1 MRPDFRKFL
10 GLRFR
15 PRMLAAL
22 SCCLL
27 GATVGF
33 AQDQQ
38 APPANQP
45 EATLPETVIEGDSQ
59 PAPAPPPIPEP
70 FDFPTEPTSPFD
82 GTFYSSAFSAPPAE
96 GYNASTATTGTLF
109 NTPLL
114 STPMSISVIP
124 SDLIRDQQAVRMEE
138 LIRNIPGASYDR
150 DNLARDTFLIR
161 GFQLQNT
168 SFRKNGFLD
177 TTYVPRN
184 LANVERIE
192 VLNGPASV
200 LYGAAQPAGTV
211 NFVTKKPLAESLNS
225 VNLQAGSY
233 DFYRATIDSTGPVN
247 SQRNLLYRL
256 NVAYENDNG
265 FRDESYLRRFF
276 IAPVMTWVL
285 SDDTVFTVEGEYQ
298 NYQSSF
304 DGGLIAPGGD
314 VGFLPFKRFLG
325 EPRDTRRLEEFKVSA
340 FLDHKFNEDWA
351 LRVQANATHYD
362 APQIRTQ
369 PLAFIPPSTLIR
381 NISDTAVFSEQNYS
395 FIANIAGR
403 FETGPFEHELVF
415 GHETALFISD
425 LFRSRSSGALPPFDV
440 FNPTYL
446 NPESPLSTSAEFRF
460 YEYRFGFYAQ
470 DVISLTERLKLMGG
484 VRYDIVDS
492 FLARSLAFLGPT
504 ELTNG
509 ENYYRLSPRAG
520 LVYELIPDGLAA
532 YYSYS
537 QSFTPPGAGARVAD
551 VTPFDPETG
560 ELHEAGL
567 KADLFGGRLSLTAAG
582 FHIVRENVVALVNF
596 PFSTQIGEVRSQGA
610 EFSATGYLTDRLSLV
625 ANYTYTDARQTED
638 SVASRVGQR
647 FRNVPYNTANLW
659 TRYNVIDN
667 CTHTLGLGLG
677 IVHVGDRTGD
687 LDGTFLLPSF
697 TRFDAGV
704 FYERGPLTAQLYL
717 ENVGD
722 TRYFVS
728 SLSDQQVYPGA
739 PITARASIGI
749 TY

>member
-1 MRPDFRKFL
+1 MSSDLINLPS
-10 GLRFR
+10 LRFKR
-15 PRMLAAL
+15 RMLTAL

-27 GATVGF
+27 GASMSF
-33 AQDQQ
+33 AQQQ
-38 APPANQP
+38 TPQANPP
-45 EATLPETVIEGDSQ
+45 EATLPETVVEAQ
-59 PAPAPPPIPEP
+59 PETTPAPIPEP
-70 FDFPTEPTSPFD
+70 FEFPAQPASPFD
-82 GTFYSSAFSAPPAE
+82 GTYYSSTFAAPPVE
-96 GYNASTATTGTLF
+96 GYNANTATTGTLF

-114 STPMSISVIP
+114 TTPMSISVITN
-124 SDLIRDQQAVRMEE
+124 DLIQDQQAVRLEE

-150 DNLARDTFLIR
+150 DNLARDTFLLR

-211 NFVTKKPLAESLNS
+211 NFVTKKPLAESYNA
-225 VNLQAGSY
+225 VDLQAGSY
-233 DFYRATIDSTGPVN
+233 DFYRTTIDSTGPIN
-247 SQRNLLYRL
+247 SSRNVLYRL

-265 FRDESYLRRFF
+265 FRDYSYLRRFF
-276 IAPVMTWVL
+276 VAPVVTWVL

-298 NYQSSF
+298 NYQSLF
-304 DGGLIAPGGD
+304 DGGLIAPNGD

-325 EPRDTRRLEEFKVSA
+325 EPSDTRRLEEFKVSA
-340 FLDHKFNEDWA
+340 FLDHRFNDNWA

-369 PLAFIPPSTLIR
+369 PQAFIPPSTLIR

-395 FIANIAGR
+395 FIANLAGR
-403 FETGPFEHELVF
+403 FDTGPFEHELAV

-440 FNPTYL
+440 FNPSYL
-446 NPESPLSTSAEFRF
+446 DPQSPLFTSAEFRF

-470 DVISLTERLKLMGG
+470 DVVSITDRLKVMGG

-492 FLARSLAFLGPT
+492 FLARSLAFLGPN
-504 ELTNG
+504 ELVNPQ
-509 ENYYRLSPRAG
+509 NYYRLSPRAG
-520 LVYELIPDGLAA
+520 VLYELVPEALTA

-551 VTPFDPETG
+551 TSTFLPETG
-560 ELHEAGL
+560 DMHETGM
-567 KADLFGGRLSLTAAG
+567 KASLFDGRLSLTAAG
-582 FHIVRENVVALVNF
+582 FYIERQNVVALVNF

-610 EFSATGYLTDRLSLV
+610 ELSATGYLTDRLSLV

-638 SVASRVGQR
+638 SVATRVGQR
-647 FRNVPYNTANLW
+647 FRNVPYNVANLW
-659 TRYNVIDN
+659 SRYNIIDN

-687 LDGTFLLPSF
+687 LDASFLLPSY

-704 FYERGPLTAQLYL
+704 FYDRGPLTAQLYL
-717 ENVGD
+717 ENIGD

-739 PITARASIGI
+739 PVTARANIGI
-749 TY
+749 RF